1 MRRLVVPAQ
10 QVDQT
15 EGQEGTL
22 AEVAAATAAPLPR
35 RGWVL
40 YWLARDN
47 EAVRGTTALAVTRH
61 VAIMRGARARLVV
74 ASDSLRIDRW
84 DDRTWTPVLRWVGP
98 REAGVRLEVSNP
110 EIAFGPTGIGWGASN
125 TTVVLR
131 RGSRFETITTSRLGR
146 VKRW

>member
-1 MRRLVVPAQ
+1 MRRGFSLVELIVTMA
-10 QVDQT
+10 
-15 EGQEGTL
+15 
-22 AEVAAATAAPLPR
+22 AVAVVTAVTLPR
-35 RGWVL
+35 LGGVL
-40 YWLARDN
+40 DWLAVDN
-47 EAVRGTTALAVTRH
+47 EAVRVTTALAVTRH

>member
-1 MRRLVVPAQ
+1 MRRGFSLVELIVTMA
-10 QVDQT
+10 
-15 EGQEGTL
+15 
-22 AEVAAATAAPLPR
+22 AVAVVTAVTLPR
-35 RGWVL
+35 LGGVL
-40 YWLARDN
+40 DWLAVDN
-47 EAVRGTTALAVTRH
+47 EAVRVTTALAVTRH

-84 DDRTWTPVLRWVGP
+84 DDRTWIPLLRWVGP

>member
-1 MRRLVVPAQ
+1 MRRGFSLVELIV
-10 QVDQT
+10 T
-15 EGQEGTL
+15 
-22 AEVAAATAAPLPR
+22 VAAVAVVTAVTLPR
-35 RGWVL
+35 LGGVL
-40 YWLARDN
+40 DWLAVDN
-47 EAVRGTTALAVTRH
+47 EAVRVTTALAVTRH

-84 DDRTWTPVLRWVGP
+84 DDRTWIPLLRWVGP